1 MSEASR
7 AARAAMKSK
16 AERLVRTDPKGTVD
30 ASGYT
35 PPDALDADVKT
46 GMRPI
51 SPRAF
56 RKGGKVKGAEAHHHA
71 GRKPRKAGGRALTP
85 DSMINRNAK
94 EANEER
100 AGEKHVG
107 ALKRGGAAKRKHRLD
122 GGETINDLLDRNPG
136 PSEAPADSVP
146 RAPRSAPENQP
157 ITPAMAAKMKAA
169 AAAAIAA
176 SRRKDG
182 GRTHKSDGGP
192 LSGSFYGNV
201 LRPNKQAKG
210 GKVEHDD
217 EAMDK
222 ALIKKMVKANART
235 GKAEGGELPTR
246 SYPNRMT
253 NDELISMKRA
263 ENEADQEMGY
273 PGASTSFSGGAKLAE
288 EKYDR
293 DMAFKKANGM
303 IDLKRGG
310 RTGKAGGGMAAKI
323 SGTRPTG
330 GRTAKAKGGEMPR
343 PTPEQE
349 EQIRQEQ
356 LRGARVILGKD
367 RTARAAGGRTKGKTN
382 VNIII
387 GQHPPGATGGGG
399 MPMPPAPKPSMPVP
413 MPPPPGPMQGP
424 PGAPGAPGA
433 PMPIPVP
440 MGPQGGGMPP
450 MGRARGGRTYP
461 IHDGAGGGEG
471 RLEKIAAYGL
481 KPPKKG

>member
-56 RKGGKVKGAEAHHHA
+56 RKGGKVKGVEAHHHA

-100 AGEKHVG
+100 DGEKHIG
-107 ALKRGGAAKRKHRLD
+107 ALKRGGKAHRKHRD
-122 GGETINDLLDRNPG
+122 EGGSIDELLKRNP
-136 PSEAPADSVP
+136 PPAEKAVPLPPPRPKFPHDTAPK
-146 RAPRSAPENQP
+146 ENYKDP
-157 ITPAMAAKMKAA
+157 YDLGTHGAK
-169 AAAAIAA
+169 
-176 SRRKDG
+176 RG
-182 GRTHKSDGGP
+182 GKIKKSGGGP
-192 LSGSFYGNV
+192 LSGDFYGNV

-235 GKAEGGELPTR
+235 GKAEGGPLYDPDDPTARLKSTDHGGKLQPGGPIYSPR
-246 SYPNRMT
+246 S
-253 NDELISMKRA
+253 K
-263 ENEADQEMGY
+263 
-273 PGASTSFSGGAKLAE
+273 
-288 EKYDR
+288 
-293 DMAFKKANGM
+293 
-303 IDLKRGG
+303 
-310 RTGKAGGGMAAKI
+310 GGMAAKI

-330 GRTAKAKGGEMPR
+330 GRTAKAKGGETPR

-367 RTARAAGGRTKGKTN
+367 RTARAAGGRTGKAKGKTN

-399 MPMPPAPKPSMPVP
+399 MPMPPAPRPSMPVP
-413 MPPPPGPMQGP
+413 MPPPPPGGMQGP

-433 PMPIPVP
+433 PMPVPMP

>member
-1 MSEASR
+1 MSEASK

-107 ALKRGGAAKRKHRLD
+107 ALKRGGKAHRRHRLN
-122 GGETINDLLDRNPG
+122 GGETINDLLNRNP
-136 PSEAPADSVP
+136 PPAEKEVPLPPPRPKFPHDTAPK
-146 RAPRSAPENQP
+146 ENYMDPHELGTDQ
-157 ITPAMAAKMKAA
+157 AK
-169 AAAAIAA
+169 
-176 SRRKDG
+176 RG
-182 GRTHKSDGGP
+182 GKIHKSDGGP
-192 LSGSFYGNV
+192 LNGSFYGNV
-201 LRPNKQAKG
+201 LRPSKQAKG

-222 ALIKKMVKANART
+222 ALIKKMVKPSART
-235 GKAEGGELPTR
+235 GRDMGGALSGLLTSEAMNGKGPASTKALLGELT
-246 SYPNRMT
+246 
-253 NDELISMKRA
+253 
-263 ENEADQEMGY
+263 G
-273 PGASTSFSGGAKLAE
+273 
-288 EKYDR
+288 
-293 DMAFKKANGM
+293 KKH
-303 IDLKRGG
+303 GG
-310 RTGKAGGGMAAKI
+310 RAGRAKGGMAEEI

-330 GRTAKAKGGEMPR
+330 GRTARAEGGATDKPVAYHVVDKHTGKVIGKFKNGPAASAMVDRKDNAYGGYRHQRVPVYAD
-343 PTPEQE
+343 QE
-349 EQIRQEQ
+349 EE
-356 LRGARVILGKD
+356 
-367 RTARAAGGRTKGKTN
+367 RTARASGGRTGKGKTN

-387 GQHPPGATGGGG
+387 GQHPGAQHGPGG
-399 MPMPPAPKPSMPVP
+399 MMPPPAGPHPGMPIP

-440 MGPQGGGMPP
+440 MGPPGGGMPP

>member
-1 MSEASR
+1 
-7 AARAAMKSK
+7 MKSK
-16 AERLVRTDPKGTVD
+16 AERLVRADPKGIVD

-56 RKGGKVKGAEAHHHA
+56 RKGGKVKGMDAHHHA

-107 ALKRGGAAKRKHRLD
+107 ALKHGGAAHRKHRSK
-122 GGETINDLLDRNPG
+122 GGDAIEELLKRNP
-136 PSEAPADSVP
+136 PPPPKNVP
-146 RAPRSAPENQP
+146 LPPPRPNNIDKVPEERYMDPHELGTDRAKRGGK
-157 ITPAMAAKMKAA
+157 IHKM
-169 AAAAIAA
+169 
-176 SRRKDG
+176 G
-182 GRTHKSDGGP
+182 GGP
-192 LSGSFYGNV
+192 LSGDFYGNV

-222 ALIKKMVKANART
+222 ALIKKMVKPSART
-235 GKAEGGELPTR
+235 GKA
-246 SYPNRMT
+246 
-253 NDELISMKRA
+253 K
-263 ENEADQEMGY
+263 
-273 PGASTSFSGGAKLAE
+273 
-288 EKYDR
+288 
-293 DMAFKKANGM
+293 
-303 IDLKRGG
+303 
-310 RTGKAGGGMAAKI
+310 GGMADDI
-323 SGTRPTG
+323 TGTRPTG
-330 GRTAKAKGGEMPR
+330 GRTARAEGGKMVASMPASLHGRGNSHVEIHKTKDDLQPYVVKHFREGKHVPDLDAGYTSRKEAKEMAEHGSRNQWQGDTSMRGEPPKRRAPDYDKPVGDYPHGEHDYKRGG
-343 PTPEQE
+343 
-349 EQIRQEQ
+349 
-356 LRGARVILGKD
+356 
-367 RTARAAGGRTKGKTN
+367 RTARAAGGRMGKAKGKTN

-387 GQHPPGATGGGG
+387 GQHPPGAPAGGG
-399 MPMPPAPKPSMPVP
+399 MPMPPAPRPSMPVP
-413 MPPPPGPMQGP
+413 MPPPPNGGMQGP

-440 MGPQGGGMPP
+440 MGPPGGGMPP

-471 RLEKIAAYGL
+471 RLEKIKAYGM

>member
-1 MSEASR
+1 MSEASK

-100 AGEKHVG
+100 DGEKHIG
-107 ALKRGGAAKRKHRLD
+107 ALKRGGKAHRRHRDEGGSIDELLKRNPPPAEKAVPLPPPRPKNIDKVPAEKYRDRYDIGSGVGAKR
-122 GGETINDLLDRNPG
+122 GGKI
-136 PSEAPADSVP
+136 
-146 RAPRSAPENQP
+146 
-157 ITPAMAAKMKAA
+157 AKA
-169 AAAAIAA
+169 
-176 SRRKDG
+176 G
-182 GRTHKSDGGP
+182 GGP
-192 LSGSFYGNV
+192 LSGDFYGNV

-222 ALIKKMVKANART
+222 ALIKKMVKAEART
-235 GKAEGGELPTR
+235 GK
-246 SYPNRMT
+246 S
-253 NDELISMKRA
+253 
-263 ENEADQEMGY
+263 
-273 PGASTSFSGGAKLAE
+273 
-288 EKYDR
+288 
-293 DMAFKKANGM
+293 
-303 IDLKRGG
+303 RGG
-310 RTGKAGGGMAAKI
+310 KLSPSEARALFDKYNAARQAESEAELRKRQTADKTRKTFPNVTKLTDEGHPDWEGMGVEGMKNARKD
-323 SGTRPTG
+323 G
-330 GRTAKAKGGEMPR
+330 GRTAKAKGGETPR

-367 RTARAAGGRTKGKTN
+367 RTARAAGGRMGKAKGKTN

-387 GQHPPGATGGGG
+387 GQHPPGAPAGGG
-399 MPMPPAPKPSMPVP
+399 MPMPPAPRPSMPVP
-413 MPPPPGPMQGP
+413 MPPPPPGGMQGP

-433 PMPIPVP
+433 PMPVPMP